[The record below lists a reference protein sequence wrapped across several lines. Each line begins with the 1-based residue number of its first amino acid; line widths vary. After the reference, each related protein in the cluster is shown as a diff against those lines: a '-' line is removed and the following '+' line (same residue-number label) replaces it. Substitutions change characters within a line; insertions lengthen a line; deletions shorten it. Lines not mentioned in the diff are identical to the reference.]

1 MSRLFIQS
9 LKTWGFQVAPKPG
22 ETWGF
27 HVAPRPKPAAPK
39 PAGTRGF
46 HAVPRRPSLGNL
58 GFPCPAL
65 DGTTGFRTLRH
76 DGNAGFSTIPQSG
89 ELEVS
94 MTTQTS
100 SQVSGTWGVS
110 KPLPKSGE
118 LAVSMS
124 RHTLNRP
131 RVWGT
136 RGFHVVGPRKA
147 AKGRG
152 TRGVH
157 FAARWKLP
165 PKSVDTHGVSISRHS
180 KNCYPS
186 LGNAV

>member
-1 MSRLFIQS
+1 
-9 LKTWGFQVAPKPG
+9 
-22 ETWGF
+22 
-27 HVAPRPKPAAPK
+27 
-39 PAGTRGF
+39 
-46 HAVPRRPSLGNL
+46 
-58 GFPCPAL
+58 
-65 DGTTGFRTLRH
+65 
-76 DGNAGFSTIPQSG
+76 
-89 ELEVS
+89 

-118 LAVSMS
+118 LAFSMS

-136 RGFHVVGPRKA
+136 RGFHVAGPRKA

-152 TRGVH
+152 TRGVR